1 MAAKDT
7 PKALSTEQARKDR
20 AVLADPDIR
29 GVQKDRRGRGADD
42 SRVAAGNDVKRVE
55 RMWKREGRG

>member
-1 MAAKDT
+1 MADKDR

-20 AVLADPDIR
+20 EVLADPDIR
-29 GVQKDRRGRGADD
+29 GVQKDRRGRGASDA
-42 SRVAAGNDVKRVE
+42 RVAAGNDPKRVE